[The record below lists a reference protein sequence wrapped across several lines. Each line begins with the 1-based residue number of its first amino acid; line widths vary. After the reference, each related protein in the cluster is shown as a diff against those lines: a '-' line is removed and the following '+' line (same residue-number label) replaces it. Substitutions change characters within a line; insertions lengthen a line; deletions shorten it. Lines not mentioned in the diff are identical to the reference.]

1 LTLPFCPDNVTD
13 SDAQILN
20 VESIIGTQ
28 VGGGANQDSSS
39 DAKKISIAQ
48 IGLRGGGEVNKG
60 VASPL
65 EKNSPKLQPAP
76 GVDCQRRP
84 ISKAGGITNNN
95 TTVEI
100 QNVNTTI
107 AAQCTGTATCINI
120 FEGDKEHQEDI
131 EAHKK
136 QLDDLSNKVSLLQ
149 QQQQQKHKLDME
161 KHNQWNNQQNPIPT
175 FNIADNEITL
185 QEIKDTIKNT
195 IEETIKDSMD
205 SSLGE
210 TIEDIN
216 STIEETLR
224 DKMDDSIKDALEDTF
239 LETIIDTLK
248 NTIDEKL
255 KEETTN
261 DSTDEKITV
270 INHHFISPPP
280 LIYYLPKI

>member
-1 LTLPFCPDNVTD
+1 M
-13 SDAQILN
+13 
-20 VESIIGTQ
+20 
-28 VGGGANQDSSS
+28 
-39 DAKKISIAQ
+39 
-48 IGLRGGGEVNKG
+48 
-60 VASPL
+60 
-65 EKNSPKLQPAP
+65 
-76 GVDCQRRP
+76 
-84 ISKAGGITNNN
+84 
-95 TTVEI
+95 
-100 QNVNTTI
+100 
-107 AAQCTGTATCINI
+107 
-120 FEGDKEHQEDI
+120 

-161 KHNQWNNQQNPIPT
+161 KHNEWNKQYREQQKPISPT
-175 FNIADNEITL
+175 YIADNEITL

-195 IEETIKDSMD
+195 IEDSLD

-270 INHHFISPPP
+270 INHHVINPPP
-280 LIYYLPKI
+280 LIYYLPKV